1 MPRPI
6 ARQAAAAATAAT
18 APSAQFRRRQLDDR
32 GARLGTRALDDPAAQ
47 LLRRDRPFGRVGE
60 GRDGLAEQRELLGAV
75 LAVREVPLET
85 LALVVVEGVERV
97 GG

>member
-1 MPRPI
+1 MPRPT

-18 APSAQFRRRQLDDR
+18 APSAQFRLGSLMTAAR
-32 GARLGTRALDDPAAQ
+32 GSARAPSMIRSRSS
-47 LLRRDRPFGRVGE
+47 LRRDRPFGRVGQ
-60 GRDGLAEQRELLGAV
+60 GRDGLAKQRKLLGAL

-85 LALVVVEGVERV
+85 LALVVVERVERV